1 LSAGIL
7 KTNYKTFILSLVV
20 CFAFFNWVL
29 FFFEGLSTLKR
40 IPFAFIVIAFF
51 SFLLIITE
59 VKQPKQIGYLF
70 CLFLYFPFLDLL
82 KLDFTRSALFFA
94 WILYIFL
101 IIPWALSG
109 PNFIKNLIFFTK
121 GIALVFILIL
131 LIGLVTNYENL
142 FFGAEHRLRFSAGL
156 GNPGIISK
164 LSVTLFFMSLLVWLL
179 RQSYFYLLLCVLSL
193 SVVWFSGMR
202 GDTYSLIAGMIFF
215 IVSSKPKIYYWF
227 LYFGFILFV
236 ICAVILFNIDPLM
249 IDTFTSQRL
258 TKMWGPALFETEFL
272 KSSVAFLFGVGN
284 TGSYFDSNYIYFL
297 VTYGLLGFFFILFYF
312 YILYSAFHL
321 KLFSKNIGNQR
332 FSRWGLSVLVMFIF
346 SGLTQPNFPS
356 FFNAYGLILMPI
368 LIVVYNNIHLKNK

>member
-1 LSAGIL
+1 MPFLIGF
-7 KTNYKTFILSLVV
+7 Y
-20 CFAFFNWVL
+20 

-321 KLFSKNIGNQR
+321 KLSSKNIGNQR